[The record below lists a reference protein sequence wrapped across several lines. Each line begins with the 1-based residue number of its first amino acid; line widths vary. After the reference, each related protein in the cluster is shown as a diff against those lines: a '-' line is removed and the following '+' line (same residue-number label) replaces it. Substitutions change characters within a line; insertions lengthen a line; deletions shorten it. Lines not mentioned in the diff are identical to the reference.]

1 MKTQTL
7 IKKIAL
13 ISLLTIAGFSCSKQK
28 SQSTSSPTLNSNIYG
43 SSTLA
48 YCSIG
53 SSTSSTVQLTA
64 FIDANGQVKPDLM
77 KIRFNS
83 VSSTFYDDSVSAIQI
98 FRWKADNTNQVY
110 LDSTALDL
118 TVFRVSD
125 GAEVQT
131 ANHLRWSSMR
141 SSTSDKI
148 NQYVVRINLNDNLG
162 EYDAI
167 KIVLYSGSGQVI
179 DTLDALLPVF
189 EAHPSTYAVDPA
201 GGARA
206 AVLQALHPFK
216 AMSSTSAQQLST
228 QAKSYC
234 F

>member
-1 MKTQTL
+1 MKAQNL
-7 IKKIAL
+7 LKKVVL
-13 ISLLTIAGFSCSKQK
+13 TSLVTIAGFSCSKQK
-28 SQSTSSPTLNSNIYG
+28 SQSASTPLNSNIYG
-43 SSTLA
+43 TSTLA

-53 SSTSSTVQLTA
+53 SSTNSTVQLTA
-64 FIDANGQVKPDLM
+64 FIDANGQVRPDLM

-83 VSSTFYDDSVSAIQI
+83 VSSKFYEDSASAIQI

-125 GAEVQT
+125 GAEVLT
-131 ANHLRWSSMR
+131 ANHLRWSSLG

-148 NQYVVRINLNDNLG
+148 NQYVVRINLNDSIG

-167 KIVLYSGSGQVI
+167 KIVLYSSSGEVI

-189 EAHPSTYAVDPA
+189 ESHPSTYAVDPT
-201 GGARA
+201 GGSRA

-216 AMSSTSAQQLST
+216 AMGATSAQQLSV

>member
-1 MKTQTL
+1 MKAQNLLQKIVLTSLVTL
-7 IKKIAL
+7 
-13 ISLLTIAGFSCSKQK
+13 AGFSCSKQK
-28 SQSTSSPTLNSNIYG
+28 SQSTSSTSLNSNIYG

-48 YCSIG
+48 YCSLG

-64 FIDANGQVKPDLM
+64 FIDANGQVRPDLM

-83 VSSTFYDDSVSAIQI
+83 VNSKFYEEATSAIQI
-98 FRWKADNTNQVY
+98 FRWKADSSNQVY

-118 TVFRVSD
+118 TVFRISD

-148 NQYVVRINLNDNLG
+148 NQYVVRINLNDSVG

-167 KIVLYSGSGQVI
+167 KIVLYSSSGQVI

-189 EAHPSTYAVDPA
+189 ESHPSTYAVDPA
-201 GGARA
+201 GGSRA

-216 AMSSTSAQQLST
+216 AMASTSAQQLST